1 MIRMLQALVLLSAV
15 LVSFPALGADLPT
28 SLQMVIDTAEDN
40 GLPTQ
45 PLVQK
50 AREGLSKG
58 VSNDRVE
65 IVLSRMAGDL
75 ARAKEI
81 MVTDNPEL
89 LRAASGAIRLGASD
103 ANILALYR
111 LDSAVRLQSLTAY
124 TDLLAVGLGHNQS
137 LQLVRNV
144 AVTPSGP
151 RHLPQIAILVASK
164 ISRGA
169 TPTSAANDVSTNL
182 GVGPE
187 VGGGPAQSG
196 NSAKAWAWGKAK
208 GGKKRR

>member
-1 MIRMLQALVLLSAV
+1 MIKLRQTLMLLSVLLGST
-15 LVSFPALGADLPT
+15 PALGSDLPD
-28 SLQMVIDTAEDN
+28 SLQVVIDTAQDN
-40 GLPTQ
+40 GLPIQ
-45 PLVQK
+45 PLSQK

-58 VSNDRVE
+58 IPVDRVE
-65 IVLSRMAGDL
+65 TVMIRMVVDL
-75 ARAKEI
+75 YRAKHI
-81 MVTDNPEL
+81 MVTDDPEL
-89 LRAASGAIRLGASD
+89 LSAASRALRLGASD
-103 ANILALYR
+103 TNVLTLYR
-111 LDSAVRLQSLTAY
+111 LDSTVRLQSLTAY
-124 TDLLAVGLGHNQS
+124 SDLLAVGLGHSQS

-164 ISRGA
+164 VSRGA

-182 GVGPE
+182 GVGAE
-187 VGGGPAQSG
+187 ISGGPAQSG